1 MEFILYVLVFLFGYL
16 THRTFHSYTAAKTGS
31 LIFLHGKLTSLLML
45 VRAIEKYNYI
55 KSYGMIELQK
65 HDATE
70 SEVTAYKIII
80 DNDIDYFKRQSIK
93 AINKPIPE
101 YLKVL
106 EHFESWDEAMMF
118 LAKFKKEIPEE
129 LLYDKEN

>member
-1 MEFILYVLVFLFGYL
+1 MQFILYVLVFLFGYL

-65 HDATE
+65 HDSTE

>member
-1 MEFILYVLVFLFGYL
+1 LEFILYVLVFLFGYF

-45 VRAIEKYNYI
+45 VRAIEKYNYV
-55 KSYGMIELQK
+55 KSYGIIELQK
-65 HDATE
+65 HGATE
-70 SEVTAYKIII
+70 SELAAYKIII

>member
-1 MEFILYVLVFLFGYL
+1 
-16 THRTFHSYTAAKTGS
+16 
-31 LIFLHGKLTSLLML
+31 ML

>member
-1 MEFILYVLVFLFGYL
+1 
-16 THRTFHSYTAAKTGS
+16 
-31 LIFLHGKLTSLLML
+31 ML

-70 SEVTAYKIII
+70 REVTAYKIII

-106 EHFESWDEAMMF
+106 EHFESWVEAMMF
-118 LAKFKKEIPEE
+118 LAMFKKEIPE
-129 LLYDKEN
+129 

>member
-45 VRAIEKYNYI
+45 VRAIEKYNYV

>member
-1 MEFILYVLVFLFGYL
+1 MEFILYVLVFLFGYF

-45 VRAIEKYNYI
+45 VRAIEKYNYV

-106 EHFESWDEAMMF
+106 EHFESWDVAMMF

>member
-1 MEFILYVLVFLFGYL
+1 MEFILYVLVFLFGYF

-45 VRAIEKYNYI
+45 VRAIEKYNYV